1 MSRLESCTT
10 GENGHCPSKVWT
22 IFCFTTNCPK
32 TFLSWPGHREDTALR
47 GNLAKKNIIRR
58 KKHHQ
63 NYHLMIHDACICRS
77 SESYKLGHSA
87 GCDDGDS
94 DTSDGDQLQAE
105 MINNFASGV
114 PWTCKQNP
122 SLLRI
127 VELLVR
133 SCKYLHTK
141 DTNTWILISTLSL
154 RQLQKMC
161 YVKLLKPTSCC
172 SNMETF
178 QHYANWK
185 NIQLQSIQIRS
196 AWPSYF
202 RDGFVW

>member
-1 MSRLESCTT
+1 MAIVPARCERFFVLPQTVPK
-10 GENGHCPSKVWT
+10 HFCPGQV
-22 IFCFTTNCPK
+22 IEK
-32 TFLSWPGHREDTALR
+32 TPPWEATWQ
-47 GNLAKKNIIRR
+47 KNYIIRR
-58 KKHHQ
+58 NKHHQ

-77 SESYKLGHSA
+77 SESYKLGHGA
-87 GCDDGDS
+87 GCD
-94 DTSDGDQLQAE
+94 DGDQLQAE

-114 PWTCKQNP
+114 PWICKQNP

-161 YVKLLKPTSCC
+161 YVKLSKPTSCC
-172 SNMETF
+172 SNMETL